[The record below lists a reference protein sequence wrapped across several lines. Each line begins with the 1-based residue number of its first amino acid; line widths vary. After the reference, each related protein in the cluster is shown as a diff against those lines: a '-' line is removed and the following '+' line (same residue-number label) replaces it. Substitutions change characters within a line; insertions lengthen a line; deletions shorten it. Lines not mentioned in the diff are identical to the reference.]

1 MSTTPRAPG
10 VTTGGHP
17 VVDDLDL
24 PPARQATRM
33 AELCLGVVVLYAW
46 APPGVPGFLSLGL
59 VAVAGLLGLALL
71 RPPGRPLAGGA
82 LGWLGP
88 ALVLLVGYLV
98 LVSISSP
105 DDSINGWTR
114 RAFRLTMVLAL
125 LLALVSGRVHWP
137 SVVRGAALGLLA
149 NAVLFVAGV
158 APSPY
163 GEYLSG
169 FLLDKNQAGLAYA
182 LVTLLYLGLVEDR
195 RRQVLVV
202 LIGGGLVWLTGS
214 RTSLAALACGLAWV
228 LLRPRFGPGGR
239 VALVAALAA
248 GVQLLENNFARAGV
262 FASRDGSDAFR
273 ARIDEASQAKLA
285 ASPPQGLGL
294 GESWVFIGDRQ
305 YLFHNSYW
313 AALVEG
319 GWVLLAAF
327 VLLVVVAVGLWRRGP
342 TDPAWVAAE
351 AANIAVLVCALRL
364 GEVFGAT
371 AATLA
376 LAGGLLGLLAHRS
389 APGTGGAGSGP
400 TGSVP

>member
-10 VTTGGHP
+10 VSAGGHP
-17 VVDDLDL
+17 VLLDHDL
-24 PPARQATRM
+24 PPARQATRL
-33 AELCLGVVVLYAW
+33 AEFGLGAVVLYAW

-59 VAVAGLLGLALL
+59 VAVTGLLGLALL
-71 RPPGRPLAGGA
+71 RPATRPLGGPGGA

-88 ALVLLVGYLV
+88 GLVLLVGYLV

-125 LLALVSGRVHWP
+125 LLALVSGRLHWP
-137 SVVRGAALGLLA
+137 SVVRGAAAGLLA
-149 NAVLFVAGV
+149 NAVLFVVGV
-158 APSPY
+158 APAPY

-182 LVTLLYLGLVEDR
+182 VVTLLYLGLVEDR
-195 RRQVLVV
+195 RRQLLVL
-202 LIGGGLVWLTGS
+202 LLGGGLVWLTGS
-214 RTSLAALACGLAWV
+214 RTSLAALACGLAWMV
-228 LLRPRFGPGGR
+228 LRPRLGPGGR
-239 VALVAALAA
+239 IALVAALALA
-248 GVQLLENNFARAGV
+248 VQYVENNFARAGV

-273 ARIDEASQAKLA
+273 ARIDAASQAKLD
-285 ASPPQGLGL
+285 ASPVQGLGL
-294 GESWVFIGDRQ
+294 GESWVYVGERQ

-327 VLLVVVAVGLWRRGP
+327 VLLVLVAVGLWRRGP
-342 TDPAWVAAE
+342 SDAPWVAAE
-351 AANIAVLVCALRL
+351 AANLAVLVCALRL

-371 AATLA
+371 TATLA
-376 LAGGLLGLLAHRS
+376 LAGGLLGLLAHRARRGDPEP
-389 APGTGGAGSGP
+389 APSP
-400 TGSVP
+400 R